1 MEQGKINNV
10 LALKLR
16 VEREFE
22 FELNGRYV
30 VFRIK
35 ASFQNYKQK
44 SIQIIKSYHLKDER
58 QESGRREGWTC

>member
-22 FELNGRYV
+22 FEINGLGV
-30 VFRIK
+30 
-35 ASFQNYKQK
+35 S
-44 SIQIIKSYHLKDER
+44 SM
-58 QESGRREGWTC
+58 

>member
-22 FELNGRYV
+22 FELNGRYE

-35 ASFQNYKQK
+35 ASLQNYKQK
-44 SIQIIKSYHLKDER
+44 SI
-58 QESGRREGWTC
+58 